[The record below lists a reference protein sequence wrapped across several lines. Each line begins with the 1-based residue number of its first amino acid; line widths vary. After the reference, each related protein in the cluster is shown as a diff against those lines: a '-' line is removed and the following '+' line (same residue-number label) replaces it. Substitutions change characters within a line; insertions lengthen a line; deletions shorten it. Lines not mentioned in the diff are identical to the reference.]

1 MPALSNP
8 RHERFA
14 QHLAKGHSAS
24 EAYEK
29 AGYKPNRQAAS
40 RLLSKVDVQ
49 GRVQELQDV
58 GAQRAEMTVEGHL
71 DKLQELRDKALEAGQ
86 HSAAITAEQL
96 RGKVSG
102 YYVERHE
109 VDQHT
114 TVSDEPLEAS
124 EDEWAESF
132 GDDARIH

>member
-1 MPALSNP
+1 MSALSNP

-14 QHLAKGHSAS
+14 QALAEGHSAS

-40 RLLSKVDVQ
+40 RLLSNVDIQ
-49 GRVQELQDV
+49 GRVARLQEV
-58 GAQRAEMTVEGHL
+58 GATRAEMTFEGHL
-71 DKLQELRDKALEAGQ
+71 KELETLREQAKRGGQ
-86 HSAAITAEQL
+86 ISAAVQAEQL
-96 RGKVSG
+96 RGKANG

-114 TVSDEPLEAS
+114 TVSSEPLE
-124 EDEWAESF
+124 DGESDWERDF
-132 GDDARIH
+132 GEAAH